1 MRRFYAHNTNGLLF
15 GGSRIFPIEDHSS
28 RGSIKKT
35 WDSVTRNNNP
45 GHSAWFGGDPAALSR
60 FLIFAAADD
69 NGCEICF
76 AFKKDTAN
84 IWQWN
89 ADTGE
94 TENPGCG
101 FDDWLV
107 RAMRREAEISEQE
120 NEIRED

>member
-1 MRRFYAHNTNGLLF
+1 MTPEQLYGF
-15 GGSRIFPIEDHSS
+15 
-28 RGSIKKT
+28 
-35 WDSVTRNNNP
+35 
-45 GHSAWFGGDPAALSR
+45 AALPNLVIETLPCPTPPPS
-60 FLIFAAADD
+60 AASSSSPPQTTTA
-69 NGCEICF
+69 
-76 AFKKDTAN
+76 AKSASLSKKDTAN
-84 IWQWN
+84 IRQWN